1 MPNAMPNAMSS
12 TLSDI
17 RAALRLRRVWMAL
30 ASEDIGDQHR
40 RTTLGPLWLVINYLA
55 FAAIFV
61 LFFDPGRGAASY
73 PAYVATGLLVW
84 LFISEVLTLAVSL
97 FVREE
102 AFIKGTAL
110 PLTIYVMRLTTQSV
124 IRTFYALL
132 GCTVVLVLSGIE
144 IDPVVL
150 WSAAGLLLVFLTAP
164 AAIILFALLG
174 VFFPDSQ
181 FVVGN
186 VMRLGMFLTP
196 VLWMHGG
203 EGGVRA
209 AFYYWNPFTY
219 FVEIVREPIVNGTVP
234 AQAFAVCCL
243 ISFSLWL
250 LALFVFGRYRSRVV
264 FAL

>member
-1 MPNAMPNAMSS
+1 MLNAISS

-40 RTTLGPLWLVINYLA
+40 RTTLGPLWLVVNYLA
-55 FAAIFV
+55 LAAAFI
-61 LFFDPGRGAASY
+61 LLLDHGPGDASY

-84 LFISEVLTLAVSL
+84 LFISEVLSLAVSL

-102 AFIKGTAL
+102 AFIKGTTL

-124 IRTFYALL
+124 IRTLYALL
-132 GCTVVLVLSGIE
+132 GCTFILALSGIT
-144 IDPVVL
+144 IDLFVL
-150 WSAAGLLLVFLTAP
+150 WSAVGIILVFMTAP
-164 AAIILFALLG
+164 PAIVLLALLG

-186 VMRLGMFLTP
+186 VMRLGMFITP
-196 VLWMHGG
+196 IFWLHTG
-203 EGGVRA
+203 EGGIRTV
-209 AFYYWNPFTY
+209 FYYWNPFTY
-219 FVEIVREPIVNGTVP
+219 FIEIVREPIVNHTVP
-234 AQAFAVCCL
+234 TQAFAVCCV
-243 ISFSLWL
+243 ISLSLWL